1 MVTEPICQ
9 CHNLNNTIRDEMVGV
24 RQSQRKVGGWAFGW
38 ASAALQ
44 PCSCIGVLAS
54 GDSAYTSRMSTAYHV
69 LINILR
75 QQYTVSFMLP
85 DEFGKL
91 DLVGFDYYNSSQWRQ
106 VYSKQYLENN
116 GDLVICVDKFAFPVS
131 VDPESHTVNWI
142 NDTSTSISDSLD
154 SMMNWVT
161 VPASINLSGIFNI
174 SQLQLPNAT
183 QFDPSN
189 NISVLQ
195 TLGISLNKDNWLE
208 DYKKYSIHLGPALSR
223 QTIDGSNVQLA
234 VPFMVVVLICNLTK
248 MTVMFLV
255 LFNDHEEHL
264 VTNGDALANLIKP
277 LLGTVWRLKDL

>member
-1 MVTEPICQ
+1 
-9 CHNLNNTIRDEMVGV
+9 
-24 RQSQRKVGGWAFGW
+24 
-38 ASAALQ
+38 
-44 PCSCIGVLAS
+44 
-54 GDSAYTSRMSTAYHV
+54 
-69 LINILR
+69 
-75 QQYTVSFMLP
+75 MLP

-116 GDLVICVDKFAFPVS
+116 G
-131 VDPESHTVNWI
+131 

-154 SMMNWVT
+154 SVMKWAT
-161 VPASINLSGIFNI
+161 VPASTNLSGIFNI

-208 DYKKYSIHLGPALSR
+208 DYTKYSIHLGPALSR
-223 QTIDGSNVQLA
+223 QTNDGSNVQLA

-248 MTVMFLV
+248 MTVMFLM

-264 VTNGDALANLIKP
+264 VTNGDALASFLQKPDQTTVGYCVASERSIRESLSTSDGYIAAANQEPRTWVSRKRRFRLEVGATGIKGRGSRTFAVVRVTMSVNWQS
-277 LLGTVWRLKDL
+277 LGTSADYGIQAHWIRIRCPCCFDTKCNL